1 MMCPADGQQ
10 KNDKKGQTNTAK
22 MRAETK
28 PKKTRVDRNEVRV
41 FVELGFVPGVLR

>member
-10 KNDKKGQTNTAK
+10 EDLQKMPDRGQAK

-28 PKKTRVDRNEVRV
+28 PEETSVDRNEVV
-41 FVELGFVPGVLR
+41 GFR